1 MWPAVTRA
9 PQSPLSVGASLF
21 PPATPFL
28 MLLRLA
34 LEERPPAWQVALGV
48 GLTLLTTIFIVWAA
62 GKIVRTG
69 LLMQGKGVTLAELFR
84 WVKA

>member
-1 MWPAVTRA
+1 M
-9 PQSPLSVGASLF
+9 LSVGASLF

-34 LEERPPAWQVALGV
+34 LEERPPVWQVGLSV
-48 GLTLLTTIFIVWAA
+48 VLTLLTTVLIVWAA

-69 LLMQGKGVTLAELFR
+69 LLMQGKGVGFRELAR
-84 WVKA
+84 WVRA

>member
-1 MWPAVTRA
+1 M
-9 PQSPLSVGASLF
+9 SVGASLF

-34 LEERPPAWQVALGV
+34 LDERPPVWQVALGV
-48 GLTLLTTIFIVWAA
+48 ALTVLTTIFIVWAA

-69 LLMQGKGVTLAELFR
+69 LLMQGKGVTVGEMWR
-84 WVKA
+84 WIRA